1 MLWWGHWL
9 LLRGEGPTLIDIT
22 TSAGLLLLLL
32 LFHTKSAADRLLVI
46 SVECLNVVLDD
57 VEAGE

>member
-1 MLWWGHWL
+1 M